1 MATHLFHDDGYLAI
15 KEWEDSE
22 MKLQQLLTRA
32 PAPHLNGNN
41 EKWEMGNVL
50 LTSFILESK
59 RFILYSKLQSGCDPI
74 SDTDRLT
81 LENQGTLAMR
91 IVKSI
96 SHFVHSQDNG
106 NVYNN
111 SLDIFRDK
119 IKVARFTNP
128 PLLFA

>member
-1 MATHLFHDDGYLAI
+1 VGRFRDEVAAI
-15 KEWEDSE
+15 VDE
-22 MKLQQLLTRA
+22 TA
-32 PAPHLNGNN
+32 HLNGNN

-50 LTSFILESK
+50 LTSFVLESK

-128 PLLFA
+128 PLLLA

>member
-1 MATHLFHDDGYLAI
+1 
-15 KEWEDSE
+15 
-22 MKLQQLLTRA
+22 
-32 PAPHLNGNN
+32 
-41 EKWEMGNVL
+41 MGNVL
-50 LTSFILESK
+50 LTSFVLESK
-59 RFILYSKLQSGCDPI
+59 RFILYSKLQSGCDP
-74 SDTDRLT
+74 DRLT

-128 PLLFA
+128 PLLLA